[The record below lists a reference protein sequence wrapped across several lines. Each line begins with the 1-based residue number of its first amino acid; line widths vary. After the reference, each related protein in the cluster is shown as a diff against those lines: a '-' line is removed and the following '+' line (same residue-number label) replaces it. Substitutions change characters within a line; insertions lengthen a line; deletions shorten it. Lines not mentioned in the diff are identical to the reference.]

1 MFRIADTSE
10 RRGEWAW
17 VFNLKGTVTL
27 NPLFYNHKMENK
39 ERTEKEWKKL
49 LWMYEE
55 LVKENERML
64 KIIKK
69 QQEKLK

>member
-1 MFRIADTSE
+1 
-10 RRGEWAW
+10 
-17 VFNLKGTVTL
+17 
-27 NPLFYNHKMENK
+27 MENK